1 MKQTVSIIGAGTM
14 GSGIA
19 QIAASKG
26 WNTIIYDINPD
37 TLEISKTKLEKIL
50 NRLIEKGRIDKQI
63 KSLIQK
69 HITYTTDLSSIK
81 PSNLV
86 IEAIVEDLSIK
97 TKLFE
102 SIDEIVDS
110 NCIIASNTS
119 SLSITALANSLKDPR
134 RFVGMHFFN
143 PAPLMKLVE
152 IVPALQTHPDVV
164 RKAMEIGSDWDKIV
178 VRAKDTPGFIVN
190 KVARPFYSESIRM
203 YEEGMAT
210 PAEID
215 SSLKEVGG
223 FRMGPFELT
232 DFIGHDV
239 NYKVTE
245 TVWKSFFNDGRY
257 TPSFTQQQLVLAGYL
272 GRKSGQGFYSY
283 PNENQPVKVNLDKA
297 TAIVNRVIIM
307 LINEAADTVHRQ
319 IASVED
325 IDTAMTKGVNY
336 PKGLLKWADELGIE
350 ECVRRMDILF
360 DEYHEE
366 RYRCSPLLR
375 KMVRKG
381 QKFYEA

>member
-50 NRLIEKGRIDKQI
+50 NRLIEKGRIDEQI
-63 KSLIQK
+63 KRLIQK

-164 RKAMEIGSDWDKIV
+164 RKAMQIGSDWNKIV
-178 VRAKDTPGFIVN
+178 VRTKDTPGFIVN

-283 PNENQPVKVNLDKA
+283 PNENQPVNVNKDKA

-381 QKFYEA
+381 QKFYGA

>member
-1 MKQTVSIIGAGTM
+1 
-14 GSGIA
+14 
-19 QIAASKG
+19 
-26 WNTIIYDINPD
+26 
-37 TLEISKTKLEKIL
+37 
-50 NRLIEKGRIDKQI
+50 
-63 KSLIQK
+63 
-69 HITYTTDLSSIK
+69 
-81 PSNLV
+81 
-86 IEAIVEDLSIK
+86 
-97 TKLFE
+97 
-102 SIDEIVDS
+102 
-110 NCIIASNTS
+110 
-119 SLSITALANSLKDPR
+119 
-134 RFVGMHFFN
+134 
-143 PAPLMKLVE
+143 
-152 IVPALQTHPDVV
+152 VV
-164 RKAMEIGSDWDKIV
+164 K
-178 VRAKDTPGFIVN
+178 AKDTPGFIVN

-215 SSLKEVGG
+215 TALKEVGG

-272 GRKSGQGFYSY
+272 GRKSGQGFYTY
-283 PNENQPVKVNLDKA
+283 PNDNKPAKVNKDKA

-319 IASVED
+319 IATIED
-325 IDTAMTKGVNY
+325 IDIAMTKGVNY

-360 DEYHEE
+360 DEYHED

-375 KMVRKG
+375 KMLRKG
-381 QKFYEA
+381 HQFYEA